1 MEQQTA
7 LVFYSQKGKEWK
19 IVMLYIKVPDMN
31 DSMSK
36 LSIDGKE
43 YVLRFTYNEKYD
55 YWSFG
60 LYNSKKEPLIAMT
73 RIVPNFP
80 IFHFYTSVDLPDGI
94 FGCLSDL
101 AQVGREAFN
110 QNTAEFVYIPNAELE

>member
-1 MEQQTA
+1 
-7 LVFYSQKGKEWK
+7 
-19 IVMLYIKVPDMN
+19 MLYIKVPDMN
-31 DSMSK
+31 DSMST
-36 LSIDGKE
+36 LTIDGQE

-60 LYNSKKEPLIAMT
+60 LYDTARDPILSMV

-80 IFHFYTSVDLPDGI
+80 IFHFYTGTGIPDGV

-101 AQVGREAFN
+101 DTVGRDAFKDK
-110 QNTAEFVYIPNAELE
+110 TAEFVYIPNAELAD